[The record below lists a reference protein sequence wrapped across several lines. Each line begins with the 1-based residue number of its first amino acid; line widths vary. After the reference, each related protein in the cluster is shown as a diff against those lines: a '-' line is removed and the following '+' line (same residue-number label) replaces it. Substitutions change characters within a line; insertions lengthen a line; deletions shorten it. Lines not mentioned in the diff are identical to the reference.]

1 MHISDD
7 SNVSDD
13 EFIKKIEKKKPKDVD
28 LEKMTRRQR
37 MAYQAEFGD
46 EQEVFEEEL
55 VSLGARKRADD
66 KIQKP
71 KISQREADE
80 KNRVLLHNLLE
91 EQQQKIRDRD
101 KKMKQKEQTI

>member
-13 EFIKKIEKKKPKDVD
+13 EFIENLEKKKKKDVD

-46 EQEVFEEEL
+46 E
-55 VSLGARKRADD
+55 
-66 KIQKP
+66 
-71 KISQREADE
+71 
-80 KNRVLLHNLLE
+80 
-91 EQQQKIRDRD
+91 
-101 KKMKQKEQTI
+101 